1 MRRKLRNDPL
11 PPKEILEKVL
21 IVLSNF
27 ALCASFFTVEE
38 LLRRCQEIVKE
49 ALMMLKELLRNCQGC
64 VRELLGN

>member
-49 ALMMLKELLRNCQGC
+49 ALMMC
-64 VRELLGN
+64 